1 MNRISATMLAVAT
14 ICLAAALAARA
25 AASSV
30 GGPLDA
36 RQLVTATGGG
46 CAGLCDTL
54 ACSNSACSGG
64 SKTVGSGDYYVCNH
78 RLDPNIRCILG
89 EPEDCYTSYWN
100 CTPGSN
106 CTEGCTFTVF
116 RKPRSCSDD

>member
-1 MNRISATMLAVAT
+1 MKPLTLIVTGAWLA
-14 ICLAAALAARA
+14 
-25 AASSV
+25 
-30 GGPLDA
+30 
-36 RQLVTATGGG
+36 TATLLFQSYAHGGSAVELDRHRLLTAAGGG

-54 ACSNSACSGG
+54 ACHNSACGG
-64 SKTVGSGDYYVCNH
+64 GTSKTVGSGDYYVCN
-78 RLDPNIRCILG
+78 DTEDKNIRCILG

-100 CTPGSN
+100 CTAGSN